1 MSGDF
6 CTALYVRLLQ
16 ISHTVYVCHFK
27 SLRVSDTSLWTYKYL
42 EKKKITSEVQT
53 NQANIQ
59 NYKQLAVCHDMAD
72 PDSKLSV
79 VNDNM

>member
-1 MSGDF
+1 MHSTLCEVVADITYSVCVSF
-6 CTALYVRLLQ
+6 QELESLRHKSMDLQ
-16 ISHTVYVCHFK
+16 ISGK
-27 SLRVSDTSLWTYKYL
+27 
-42 EKKKITSEVQT
+42 KKKITSEVQT

>member
-1 MSGDF
+1 MD
-6 CTALYVRLLQ
+6 LQ
-16 ISHTVYVCHFK
+16 IF
-27 SLRVSDTSLWTYKYL
+27 
-42 EKKKITSEVQT
+42 EKKITSEVQN

>member
-6 CTALYVRLLQ
+6 CTELYVMLLQ
-16 ISHTVYVCHFK
+16 ISHTAYACHFK
-27 SLRVSDTSLWTYKYL
+27 SLRDADKSLWTYKYL
-42 EKKKITSEVQT
+42 KKQITSEVQ
-53 NQANIQ
+53 NNKANIQ

>member
-1 MSGDF
+1 MRVILKAWES
-6 CTALYVRLLQ
+6 Q
-16 ISHTVYVCHFK
+16 KQVYGP
-27 SLRVSDTSLWTYKYL
+27 TNIW
-42 EKKKITSEVQT
+42 KKKITSEVQT

-59 NYKQLAVCHDMAD
+59 NYKQLAVCHDVAD

>member
-1 MSGDF
+1 MHSTLCEVVADI
-6 CTALYVRLLQ
+6 TY
-16 ISHTVYVCHFK
+16 SVCVSFQELE
-27 SLRVSDTSLWTYKYL
+27 SLRQVYGPTNIWK
-42 EKKKITSEVQT
+42 KKKITSEVQT

>member
-16 ISHTVYVCHFK
+16 ISHTVYAVI
-27 SLRVSDTSLWTYKYL
+27 SRAWESQTQIYGPTNIWG
-42 EKKKITSEVQT
+42 KKITSEVQT

>member
-1 MSGDF
+1 MHSTLCEVVADITYSVCVSF
-6 CTALYVRLLQ
+6 QELESLRHKSMDLQ
-16 ISHTVYVCHFK
+16 IFG
-27 SLRVSDTSLWTYKYL
+27 
-42 EKKKITSEVQT
+42 KKKITSEVQT